1 MIFRQE
7 KQKRK
12 ERIQIIMTTVAAGRS
27 KTYDLVYIA
36 VFAVVMAVCSW
47 ISIPAQLP
55 FTLQTFGLFMAV
67 GVHKKPRSKQD
78 HPSCFWLLPLLS

>member
-36 VFAVVMAVCSW
+36 EFEEVMAVCSW
-47 ISIPAQLP
+47 I
-55 FTLQTFGLFMAV
+55 
-67 GVHKKPRSKQD
+67 
-78 HPSCFWLLPLLS
+78 

>member
-27 KTYDLVYIA
+27 KTYDLVYSAEIGRA
-36 VFAVVMAVCSW
+36 HV
-47 ISIPAQLP
+47 
-55 FTLQTFGLFMAV
+55 
-67 GVHKKPRSKQD
+67 
-78 HPSCFWLLPLLS
+78 